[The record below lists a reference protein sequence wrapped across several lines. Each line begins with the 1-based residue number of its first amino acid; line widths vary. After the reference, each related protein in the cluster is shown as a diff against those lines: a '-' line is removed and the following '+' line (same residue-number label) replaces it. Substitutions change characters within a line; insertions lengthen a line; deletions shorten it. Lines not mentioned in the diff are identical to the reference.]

1 MRREMKG
8 SLYDTES
15 AQKICI
21 ILCKSATGE
30 LGIE

>member
-1 MRREMKG
+1 MLREIKG
-8 SLYDTES
+8 SLYYTES

-21 ILCKSATGE
+21 ILCKSAKGE